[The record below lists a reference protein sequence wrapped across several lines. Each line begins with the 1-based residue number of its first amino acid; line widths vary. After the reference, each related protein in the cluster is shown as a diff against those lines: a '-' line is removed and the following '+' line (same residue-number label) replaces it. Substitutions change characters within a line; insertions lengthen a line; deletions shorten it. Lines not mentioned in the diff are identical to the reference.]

1 MTPAAQLTI
10 AILSA
15 LTPTI
20 AVFLGVL
27 IQRQDTRDLRTEI
40 GGLRKDMHA
49 EVAALRKDMQ
59 GDIADL
65 RRDLQSDMV
74 GLRNQV
80 HAGML
85 MIHERAAKV
94 EARQGQ

>member
-1 MTPAAQLTI
+1 MTPAAQPTI

-40 GGLRKDMHA
+40 AGLRKDM
-49 EVAALRKDMQ
+49 Q
-59 GDIADL
+59 SDIADL
-65 RRDLQSDMV
+65 RRNMQTDMV
-74 GLRNQV
+74 SLRNQV

-85 MIHERAAKV
+85 MIRERVAKV